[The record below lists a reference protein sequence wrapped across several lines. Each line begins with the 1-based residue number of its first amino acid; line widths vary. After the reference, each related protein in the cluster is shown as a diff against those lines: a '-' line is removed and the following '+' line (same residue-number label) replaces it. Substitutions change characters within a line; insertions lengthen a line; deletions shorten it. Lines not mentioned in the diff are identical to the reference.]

1 MAVAS
6 MRKVFLV
13 AHRDDRDAIAEVLQR
28 LGVLQVEDIL
38 SLPELE
44 EDIGIL
50 RDEPGAKASELDA
63 RLADLRFSLDFLNR
77 LDPEKTTFIQQFTGT
92 KVLLSEQK
100 FTDYWSN
107 QEKVN
112 ETVRALRK
120 FDEQLNRIRNEET
133 QKNNLLAAL
142 EPYLSLDVPLEELAN
157 GPDVAIEV
165 GVLPQDNLTA
175 LKSALEEAS
184 PDAYVEELGGSREE
198 AFVFILSDQTD
209 QDTVQDILRRNA
221 FSRAT
226 FPEREGTC
234 AQVKTQLEQ
243 ELAALTADKEQVLA
257 TARQYVDNRLLLK
270 VTHDELSLQR
280 SRLELALKFGRTEET
295 FALTGW
301 IEEKNFSRLH
311 KAVRKVSPS
320 AYLTG
325 EEARDEDNPPVVLQN
340 TRVVWPFEVVT
351 ELFGLPGPGDIDPTP
366 YLAPFYFLF
375 FGMMYGDTAYG
386 LILAGICWYLMKK
399 IRMAGMAKKL
409 FTTLMLGGFS
419 AAIFGIITGSYFG
432 SLPIPPIW
440 FSPMDDPLKML
451 IVAMA
456 VGMVQIYAGLTISM
470 IQQIKKGHLVDGL
483 FDQGLWM
490 VFLTGLIMLLG
501 ESAMPAL
508 GPAAR
513 VLSWTGAIGLVATQ
527 GRNNKGLIKRLLSG
541 IISLYDVSGYL
552 SDVLSYSRLLALGLS
567 TSVIGMVINNMVSM
581 AAEGGGVGI
590 ALAAL
595 IFIGGHG
602 FNLLINVIGAYVH
615 ASRLQYVEFFSKFYE
630 SGGRGFTPFGITTTY
645 IELELEEREA

>member
-375 FGMMYGDTAYG
+375 FGMMYGDAAYG
-386 LILAGICWYLMKK
+386 LILAGLSWYAMKK

-409 FTTLMLGGFS
+409 FTLL
-419 AAIFGIITGSYFG
+419 IFGGLSSLLFGIVTGSYFG

-440 FSPMDDPLKML
+440 FNPIDEPLKML
-451 IVAMA
+451 VVALG
-456 VGMVQIYAGLTISM
+456 VGVVHIYAGIIINM
-470 IQQIKKGHLVDGL
+470 VHRIKQGQVLDAI
-483 FDQGLWM
+483 FDQGFWL
-490 VFLTGLIMLLG
+490 VFLTGLILMG
-501 ESAMPAL
+501 VGIQMPAL
-508 GPAAR
+508 GSVATPIAIA
-513 VLSWTGAIGLVATQ
+513 GALGLILTQ
-527 GRNNKGLIKRLLSG
+527 GRTNKNIIMRLLAG
-541 IISLYDVSGYL
+541 IFSLYDISGYL
-552 SDVLSYSRLLALGLS
+552 SDVLSYSRLLALGLG
-567 TSVIGMVINNMVSM
+567 TTVIGMVINNMVTM
-581 AAEGGGVGI
+581 AASNGGIGLV
-590 ALAAL
+590 LAGL
-595 IFIGGHG
+595 IFVGGHG

-615 ASRLQYVEFFSKFYE
+615 ASRLQYVEFFTKFYE
-630 SGGRGFTPFGITTTY
+630 SGGRVFAPFGITTKY
-645 IELELEEREA
+645 IDLELEEREA